1 MLARENQSGNEE
13 PRYTYAMTE
22 TKVFPPTR
30 RWRIVALVLFTIL
43 LHLLA
48 IHWGRP
54 YFNAADAAM
63 QTPASIRVAL
73 VPLELPKQPV
83 SLPVATKP
91 KAQKTQP
98 RPVPKAAP
106 VPLAAPADSPVTVDT
121 SPVTDT
127 QTAPATGDVAAVTKA
142 DAGAATN
149 SPAPADDKT
158 APQAE
163 QGTHYQFDPPPS
175 ADLEYDVHAFFND
188 LNWFGTGTLA
198 WKTDGNSYNVDGE
211 VYVRMF
217 AKITFL
223 TFTSKGELGEFGV
236 APEIYTEKKRNRAA
250 TNTHFNRERNLV
262 SFSSSTATYPRA
274 GGEQDRASIIWQ
286 LAAIGR
292 GDAGKFV
299 PGAVIDMFVAGV
311 RDGEVW
317 RMQIVAQEDVRLVD
331 GVHQAWHVVR
341 QPRPGSYDQR
351 LDIWL
356 DPARQW
362 YPARLRFTETNGDYL
377 EMSLSNLKTR

>member
-1 MLARENQSGNEE
+1 
-13 PRYTYAMTE
+13 MTE
-22 TKVFPPTR
+22 TKAFPPTR
-30 RWRIVALVLFTIL
+30 RWRIVVLVLFTIL

-48 IHWGRP
+48 IHWGKP
-54 YFNAADAAM
+54 YLNASGTDN
-63 QTPASIRVAL
+63 PASAGISVAL
-73 VPLELPKQPV
+73 VPLELPRQPV

-91 KAQKTQP
+91 KVQKVKP
-98 RPVPKAAP
+98 RPAPKVPPASTPTNSPPPPVVADAP
-106 VPLAAPADSPVTVDT
+106 
-121 SPVTDT
+121 
-127 QTAPATGDVAAVTKA
+127 TAPATGDVADAAKTEA
-142 DAGAATN
+142 DATASATPG
-149 SPAPADDKT
+149 SPAPADDKA
-158 APQAE
+158 APKTG
-163 QGTHYQFDPPPS
+163 QGTQYQFDPPPS

-188 LNWFGTGTLA
+188 LNWSGTGTLA

-223 TFTSKGELGEFGV
+223 TFTSKGELGQFGV
-236 APEIYTEKKRNRAA
+236 SPEIYTETKRNRSA

-292 GDAGKFV
+292 GDPGKFV

-317 RMQIVAQEDVRLVD
+317 RMQIVGQEEIRLID
-331 GVHQAWHVVR
+331 GAHQAWHVVR

>member
-1 MLARENQSGNEE
+1 
-13 PRYTYAMTE
+13 MTA
-22 TKVFPPTR
+22 TKAFFTFPISR
-30 RWRIVALVLFTIL
+30 RWRIAALILLTVL

-54 YFNAADAAM
+54 YFNAVGADHN
-63 QTPASIRVAL
+63 TVSVSLLPLAL
-73 VPLELPKQPV
+73 PTQAV
-83 SLPVATKP
+83 SLPTASKP
-91 KAQKTQP
+91 KPVKA
-98 RPVPKAAP
+98 RPKPA
-106 VPLAAPADSPVTVDT
+106 AAPARPVAAVATDLAPVLAPDVANALAPEPAAAASPVA
-121 SPVTDT
+121 TD
-127 QTAPATGDVAAVTKA
+127 QTAPVA
-142 DAGAATN
+142 DAPSAAAATE
-149 SPAPADDKT
+149 PDKT
-158 APQAE
+158 APANAA
-163 QGTHYQFDPPPS
+163 GTQYQFDPPPS
-175 ADLEYDVHAFFND
+175 ADLEYEVRAFADN
-188 LNWFGTGTLA
+188 LNWSGTSTLD
-198 WKTDGNSYNVDGE
+198 WKTDGNHYSVDGE

-223 TFTSKGELGEFGV
+223 TFTSSGDIGAFGV
-236 APEIYTEKKRNRAA
+236 APELYTEKKRNRAA
-250 TNTHFNRERNLV
+250 TNTHFNRARDLV
-262 SFSSSTATYPRA
+262 SFSSSSTQYPRV

-292 GDAGKFV
+292 GDPAKFA

-317 RMQIVAQEDVRLVD
+317 RMQIVGQEEIRLSD
-331 GVHQAWHVVR
+331 GAHSVWHVVR

-356 DPARQW
+356 DSARQW